1 MFLCLQQAAQHL
13 LLSRFRKWETQNS
26 QELVQILIT
35 GFHLKMVEFSIVF
48 SYCSK
53 LYTVFALSKSREWVK
68 ELSKVVSCVILW
80 NQKELLSQQVLLLPE
95 ITSSLCLGLLKTSVM
110 V

>member
-1 MFLCLQQAAQHL
+1 
-13 LLSRFRKWETQNS
+13 
-26 QELVQILIT
+26 
-35 GFHLKMVEFSIVF
+35 MVEFSIVF

-80 NQKELLSQQVLLLPE
+80 NQKELLSQQVLKAKAILVIWLWE
-95 ITSSLCLGLLKTSVM
+95 EL
-110 V
+110 